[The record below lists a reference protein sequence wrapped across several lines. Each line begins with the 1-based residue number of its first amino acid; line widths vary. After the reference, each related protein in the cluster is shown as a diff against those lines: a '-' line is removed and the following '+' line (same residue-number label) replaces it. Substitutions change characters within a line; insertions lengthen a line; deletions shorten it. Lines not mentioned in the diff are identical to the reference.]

1 MVSWQSK
8 PDPDSIDLTRIRNSG
23 AWLTLTERDLVV
35 FYELLDPETVGAPGV
50 PVEGEAVGHHPAD
63 ASSESQAQQLLVYK

>member
-1 MVSWQSK
+1 MVYWQSK
-8 PDPDSIDLTRIRNSG
+8 PDPDNIDSG
-23 AWLTLTERDLVV
+23 AWLTLTVLDLVF
-35 FYELLDPETVGAPGV
+35 FYELLVPETVGAPGV